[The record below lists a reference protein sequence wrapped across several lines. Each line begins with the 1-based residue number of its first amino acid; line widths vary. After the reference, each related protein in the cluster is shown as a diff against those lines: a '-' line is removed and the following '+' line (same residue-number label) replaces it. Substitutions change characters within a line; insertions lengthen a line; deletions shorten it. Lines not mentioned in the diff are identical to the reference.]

1 MDGFAASEHGQVGI
15 RVHSHPDPASR
26 RFAIRRAL
34 EDELDAV
41 AALFGPAIDGYRGT
55 SADPVIDA
63 YLCDLVDRVPERWE
77 VAETY
82 VAISEGRIVG
92 SVAFYPDVAL
102 EGWCNF
108 PSGWTGFRALVVD
121 PAARGAG
128 IGRAR
133 VERCLV
139 RSRELGASVLGIHTA
154 DILSDAVRLYRGLG
168 FVRCPEYDLATSVAF
183 PVDGAEVT
191 AIAFRYELTVS
202 SARTGPRTVIA
213 PGSTT

>member
-1 MDGFAASEHGQVGI
+1 MDGFAASEQGQVGI
-15 RVHSHPDPASR
+15 RVDSHPDPASQR
-26 RFAIRRAL
+26 LAIRLAF

-55 SADPVIDA
+55 SADLVIDA
-63 YLCDLVDRVPERWE
+63 YLAIGRQRAGEWE
-77 VAETY
+77 V
-82 VAISEGRIVG
+82 VGRSAISAGRIVG

-102 EGWCNF
+102 EGWSNF

-128 IGRAR
+128 IGLAL

-154 DILSDAVRLYRGLG
+154 DILSDAVRLYRRLG
-168 FVRCPEYDLATSVAF
+168 FVRCPGYDLATSIAF
-183 PVDGAEVT
+183 PAAGADVT
-191 AIAFRYELTVS
+191 AIAFRYQLLPS
-202 SARTGPRTVIA
+202 SAPTGPRTVIE